1 MGFLK
6 YKKEID
12 LYIENYFKS
21 LPQNKITEA
30 MSYSMNSGGK
40 RVRGSLALMSGN
52 MFDGAREDILDM
64 ALAIEMIHTY
74 SLIHDDLPSMDNDIL
89 RRGMKTSHVV
99 FGEAMAILSGDAL
112 LNEAFTVMIGSYGL
126 KSKNGS
132 RAALL
137 MSKASGRDGMILGQ
151 VLDLENEEKDASYDE
166 LLACHNKKTGEL
178 ISISLVAP
186 AVYLGASDKEIEK
199 IKDFGIKLG
208 LVFQIQDDILDSIS
222 TEKELGKTIGKD
234 KKMNK
239 TTYVSLFGV
248 EKSREIE
255 KELIED
261 CIDILKQLDRDTREI
276 EEFVYFLEERNY

>member
-12 LYIENYFKS
+12 TYIENYFKS
-21 LPQNKITEA
+21 LPNNKITEA

-40 RVRGSLALMSGN
+40 RVRGSLALMSGK
-52 MFDGAREDILDM
+52 MFGESKEEILDM

-74 SLIHDDLPSMDNDIL
+74 SLIHDDLPSMDNDSL

-99 FGEAMAILSGDAL
+99 FGEAMAILAGDAL
-112 LNEAFTVMIGSYGL
+112 LNEAFTVMLESYAL
-126 KSKNGS
+126 KSKDGV

-151 VLDLENEEKDASYDE
+151 VLDLENEKKDASYKE

-186 AVYLGASDKEIEK
+186 ATFLGASEEELEK
-199 IKDFGIKLG
+199 IKSFGLKLG
-208 LVFQIQDDILDSIS
+208 LVFQIQDDILDSVS
-222 TEKELGKTIGKD
+222 TEEELGKTIGKD
-234 KKMNK
+234 EKMNK

-261 CIDILKQLDRDTREI
+261 CIDILKDIDRDTKEI
-276 EEFVYFLEERNY
+276 EEFVYFLKERNY